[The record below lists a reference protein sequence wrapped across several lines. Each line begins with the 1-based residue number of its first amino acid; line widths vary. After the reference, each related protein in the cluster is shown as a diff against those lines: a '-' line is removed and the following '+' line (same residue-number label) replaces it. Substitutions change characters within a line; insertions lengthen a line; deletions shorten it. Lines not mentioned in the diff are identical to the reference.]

1 MTIRR
6 LTGTVTSPFS
16 GAGSD
21 TLVIVSD
28 TSPGVEKAEF
38 VPDPARSSLR
48 VLVVEDSEDIRALMV
63 RMVSKLGHD
72 VSEAEDGVE
81 AVAALARAPY
91 DLMLLD
97 LSMPNMTGEEVVR
110 WVREHPQHG
119 EGLSIVVIS
128 AWAGDMRPV
137 LNELGVTRVLP
148 KPFRQRQLA
157 DLIKEIETTG

>member
-1 MTIRR
+1 MPIRC
-6 LTGTVTSPFS
+6 TP
-16 GAGSD
+16 SD

-28 TSPGVEKAEF
+28 TSPGVEKAEAES
-38 VPDPARSSLR
+38 ARAPESLR
-48 VLVVEDSEDIRALMV
+48 VLVVDDSEDIRALMV
-63 RMVSKLGHD
+63 RMVTKLGHS
-72 VSEAEDGVE
+72 VAEAEDGVE
-81 AVAALARAPY
+81 AVQALAQSSY

-110 WVREHPQHG
+110 WVREHPEHG
-119 EGLSIVVIS
+119 EGLNIVVIS

-157 DLIKEIETTG
+157 DLINEIENSG

>member
-1 MTIRR
+1 M
-6 LTGTVTSPFS
+6 
-16 GAGSD
+16 
-21 TLVIVSD
+21 
-28 TSPGVEKAEF
+28 
-38 VPDPARSSLR
+38 
-48 VLVVEDSEDIRALMV
+48 LVVDDSEDIRVLMV

-72 VSEAEDGVE
+72 ADEAEDGLKAVE
-81 AVAALARAPY
+81 ALAARHY

-110 WVREHPQHG
+110 WVRDHAEHGADLQ
-119 EGLSIVVIS
+119 IVVIS

-157 DLIKEIETTG
+157 ELITEITTTG